1 MVSSLINFVSIH
13 YILIIGSVA
22 EGIKKVINPK
32 FKYWILNYAFG
43 YILMLIGTF
52 STILIQSSSIFNST
66 LTPMVGIGLIEV
78 ETVYPLFLGSN
89 IGTTFTAIL
98 AALTE
103 SGPKLKH
110 TIQGALVHLF
120 FNVIGILIFYPF
132 PPLRYLSIQ
141 CLIFFLLK

>member
-1 MVSSLINFVSIH
+1 
-13 YILIIGSVA
+13 
-22 EGIKKVINPK
+22 
-32 FKYWILNYAFG
+32 
-43 YILMLIGTF
+43 MLIGTV
-52 STILIQSSSIFNST
+52 STILIQSSSIFTST

-78 ETVYPLFLGSN
+78 ETVYPMFLGSN

-120 FNVIGILIFYPF
+120 FNVLGIFNSSWPDSSVCYAN
-132 PPLRYLSIQ
+132 
-141 CLIFFLLK
+141 